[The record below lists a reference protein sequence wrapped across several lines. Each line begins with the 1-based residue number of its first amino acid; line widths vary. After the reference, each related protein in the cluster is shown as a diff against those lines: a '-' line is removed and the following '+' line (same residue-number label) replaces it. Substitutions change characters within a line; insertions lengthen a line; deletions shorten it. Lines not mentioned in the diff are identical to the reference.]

1 MKKIL
6 AVLLAFML
14 TGTLILF
21 SVSFLGRQIILP
33 AMNEGGA
40 QVSDAVIR
48 EEQQLARERVT
59 RLADLY
65 GFDAEPVV
73 SLIGEETLRD
83 LNSQASRWW
92 STVLQDGTTGE
103 SLRWDTRELE
113 QVLASDPRLAANKD
127 PERDEYLEVS
137 AAEDVR
143 NSILR
148 MVLPMRVQVIRLGL
162 QEIGKRIDLPNIITF
177 FLEVPWAALVLCALL
192 AGLIALLQGRKF
204 HDAAL
209 YIGSAMG
216 GAALVLAA
224 LMALYLCAGILPMIR
239 EASAGLT
246 IQYRSILSGT
256 MIRAGILTAALAAG
270 CVLCLAPKRKNRESA

>member
-137 AAEDVR
+137 AAEDLR

-177 FLEVPWAALVLCALL
+177 FLEVPWAALALCALL
-192 AGLIALLQGRKF
+192 AGLIALLQGKKF

>member
-137 AAEDVR
+137 AVEDVR

-177 FLEVPWAALVLCALL
+177 FLEVPWAALALCALL
-192 AGLIALLQGRKF
+192 AGLIALLQGKKF
-204 HDAAL
+204 QDAAL

>member
-14 TGTLILF
+14 TGTLTLF

-192 AGLIALLQGRKF
+192 ASLIALLQGKKF

>member
-40 QVSDAVIR
+40 QVIDAVIR

-127 PERDEYLEVS
+127 PEWDEYLEVS

-177 FLEVPWAALVLCALL
+177 FLEVPWAALALCALL
-192 AGLIALLQGRKF
+192 AGLIALLQGKKF

-224 LMALYLCAGILPMIR
+224 LMALYLCTGILPMIR

>member
-177 FLEVPWAALVLCALL
+177 FLEVPWAALALCALL
-192 AGLIALLQGRKF
+192 AGLITLLQGKKF

>member
-40 QVSDAVIR
+40 KVSDAVIR

-177 FLEVPWAALVLCALL
+177 FLEVPWAALALCALL
-192 AGLIALLQGRKF
+192 AGLIALLQGKKF

>member
-177 FLEVPWAALVLCALL
+177 FLEVPWAALALCALL
-192 AGLIALLQGRKF
+192 AGLIALLQGKKF
-204 HDAAL
+204 RDAAL

>member
-6 AVLLAFML
+6 AVMLAFML

-177 FLEVPWAALVLCALL
+177 FLEVPWAALALCALL
-192 AGLIALLQGRKF
+192 AGLIALLQGKKF

>member
-177 FLEVPWAALVLCALL
+177 FLEVPWAALALCALL
-192 AGLIALLQGRKF
+192 AGLIALLQGKKF
-204 HDAAL
+204 QDAAL

>member
-113 QVLASDPRLAANKD
+113 QVLASDPH
-127 PERDEYLEVS
+127 EYLEVS

-177 FLEVPWAALVLCALL
+177 FLEVPWAALALCALL
-192 AGLIALLQGRKF
+192 AGLIALLQGKKF

>member
-65 GFDAEPVV
+65 GVDAEPVV

-177 FLEVPWAALVLCALL
+177 FLEVPWAALALCALL
-192 AGLIALLQGRKF
+192 AGLIALLQGKKF

>member
-162 QEIGKRIDLPNIITF
+162 QEIGKRIDLPSIITF
-177 FLEVPWAALVLCALL
+177 FLEVPWAALALCALL
-192 AGLIALLQGRKF
+192 AGLITLLQGKKF